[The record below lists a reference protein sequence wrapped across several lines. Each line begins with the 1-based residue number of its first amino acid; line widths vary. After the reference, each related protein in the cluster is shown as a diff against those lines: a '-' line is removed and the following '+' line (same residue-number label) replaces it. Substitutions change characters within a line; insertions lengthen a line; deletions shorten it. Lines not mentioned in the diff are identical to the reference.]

1 MTESVLAESTFPIVG
16 WAGPNDEMIRPDV
29 MTGMAEAGF
38 TISHSW
44 VHGDLDD
51 IVHALDVAAEARV
64 RLLLAHTSFHV
75 GDADLFG
82 DKRLAEVDALV
93 AAIKDHPG
101 LYGYHLRD
109 EPRFDQLSKLAR
121 VQAFIRERDPGHL
134 CYVNHFP
141 PIEGWGA
148 PTAEAFWREYI
159 RRVEPQLL
167 SFDHY
172 PITVASRA
180 EIAARAGEPNV
191 LADAGLIIKPDFFS
205 CLELLRILSTG
216 TGLPF
221 WAFACAVRHGPYPT
235 PTEGHM
241 RWQLMNDL
249 AYGARGLQYF
259 TYAHDQAM
267 VRPDGTTTETW
278 TLAQR
283 INADIHA
290 MAPVL
295 QTLRSVGVF
304 RTGPLWAGT
313 QPLHRSHQAPF
324 LACTGDP
331 VTIGVFLDGRDVV
344 HMMVVN
350 GSPVDW
356 AGIRLSVGE
365 AQDRKLLVFD
375 LHERVFRELW
385 PADPRNQLVTL
396 APGEGRLFKIDRD
409 GLGVNF

>member
-1 MTESVLAESTFPIVG
+1 
-16 WAGPNDEMIRPDV
+16 
-29 MTGMAEAGF
+29 
-38 TISHSW
+38 
-44 VHGDLDD
+44 
-51 IVHALDVAAEARV
+51 
-64 RLLLAHTSFHV
+64 
-75 GDADLFG
+75 
-82 DKRLAEVDALV
+82 
-93 AAIKDHPG
+93 
-101 LYGYHLRD
+101 
-109 EPRFDQLSKLAR
+109 
-121 VQAFIRERDPGHL
+121 
-134 CYVNHFP
+134 
-141 PIEGWGA
+141 
-148 PTAEAFWREYI
+148 
-159 RRVEPQLL
+159 
-167 SFDHY
+167 
-172 PITVASRA
+172 
-180 EIAARAGEPNV
+180 
-191 LADAGLIIKPDFFS
+191 
-205 CLELLRILSTG
+205 
-216 TGLPF
+216 
-221 WAFACAVRHGPYPT
+221 
-235 PTEGHM
+235 
-241 RWQLMNDL
+241 
-249 AYGARGLQYF
+249 
-259 TYAHDQAM
+259 M

-344 HMMVVN
+344 HLMVVN

>member
-249 AYGARGLQYF
+249 AYGARGL
-259 TYAHDQAM
+259 
-267 VRPDGTTTETW
+267 
-278 TLAQR
+278 
-283 INADIHA
+283 
-290 MAPVL
+290 
-295 QTLRSVGVF
+295 
-304 RTGPLWAGT
+304 
-313 QPLHRSHQAPF
+313 
-324 LACTGDP
+324 
-331 VTIGVFLDGRDVV
+331 
-344 HMMVVN
+344 
-350 GSPVDW
+350 
-356 AGIRLSVGE
+356 
-365 AQDRKLLVFD
+365 
-375 LHERVFRELW
+375 
-385 PADPRNQLVTL
+385 
-396 APGEGRLFKIDRD
+396 
-409 GLGVNF
+409 